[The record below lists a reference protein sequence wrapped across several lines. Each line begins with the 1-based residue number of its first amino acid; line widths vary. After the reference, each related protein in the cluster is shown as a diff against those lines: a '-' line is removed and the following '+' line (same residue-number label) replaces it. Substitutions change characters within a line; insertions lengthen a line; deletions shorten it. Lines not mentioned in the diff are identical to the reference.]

1 MPPLQLVLLPQG
13 SIELRGD
20 MPPRDVTLHSVQT
33 HLLVKPDLH
42 PALQRA
48 LLRAATEIH
57 EQSTFLQR
65 HGQFPG
71 FRGSDFKFS
80 PVARAYSLGTRP

>member
-1 MPPLQLVLLPQG
+1 MLLPQG
-13 SIELRGD
+13 SIALRGD
-20 MPPRDVTLHSVQT
+20 VPPRDVTLASLQT
-33 HLLVKPDLH
+33 HWLVKPDLH

-48 LLRAATEIH
+48 LLLAAIEIR

-71 FRGSDFKFS
+71 YRGSDFKLP
-80 PVARAYSLGTRP
+80 PVARA